1 MNIFILDN
9 NPKRAAQFHVDR
21 HIVKMPLETAQLLC
35 SVHHMSG
42 TINMIPYKLT
52 HKNHPCSVWAR
63 QSLSNYKWLCEL
75 GLELCYEYTHRYG
88 KVHKC
93 QAVIKWCEENLPNIA
108 DNGLT
113 PFAQAMPDKFKNR
126 DHVAAYRGYYL
137 GEKNHLFSWKNREL
151 PSWV

>member
-1 MNIFILDN
+1 MNIFVLDN
-9 NPKRAAQFHVDR
+9 DPRRAAKFHVDR

-42 TINMIPYKLT
+42 TTSTIPYRLT
-52 HKNHPCSVWAR
+52 HKNHPCSIWAR
-63 QSLSNYKWLCEL
+63 QSLSNYKWLCKL

-93 QAVIKWCEENLPNIA
+93 QAVIEWCEENLPNVV

-113 PFAQAMPDKFKNR
+113 PFVQAMPDKFKDR
-126 DHVAAYRGYYL
+126 DPVAAYRGYYI